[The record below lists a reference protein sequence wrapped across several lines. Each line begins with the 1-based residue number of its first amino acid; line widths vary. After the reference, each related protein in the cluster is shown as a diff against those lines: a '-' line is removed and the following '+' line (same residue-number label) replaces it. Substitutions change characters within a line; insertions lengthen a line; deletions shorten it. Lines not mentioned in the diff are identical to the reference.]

1 MRGIIT
7 VLTFAAIAGALYL
20 LQGLWFQLIDGTDD
34 YLDKWRW
41 ICGIPSAIYLLWFFL
56 VYLK

>member
-20 LQGLWFQLIDGTDD
+20 LQGLWFQLIDRHENFLG
-34 YLDKWRW
+34 KWRW
-41 ICGIPSAIYLLWFFL
+41 ICGVPSVVYLLWFFL
-56 VYLK
+56 VYAK